1 MTGVFD
7 SNVFDSNV
15 FDVGA
20 AEDTVLGGGPGYN
33 YVSIYHRE
41 QERKARQKALEEL
54 NKEIVII
61 ERKEK
66 PLIKKAKRN
75 TEAEIKLLALQD
87 EINALRLEREALIRM
102 IDDEEAIFILLAATP
117 FN

>member
-1 MTGVFD
+1 MVVFKASVFKSTVFKTDKIAPSIEPTG
-7 SNVFDSNV
+7 
-15 FDVGA
+15 GA
-20 AEDTVLGGGPGYN
+20 FQYYDK
-33 YVSIYHRE
+33 YVERE
-41 QERKARQKALEEL
+41 RAAKKAALEEL
-54 NKEIVII
+54 NKEIAVI
-61 ERKEK
+61 EREEK

-102 IDDEEAIFILLAATP
+102 IDDEEAIFILLAAQP